1 MSLTVQRRGFR
12 TVEETGTRSYLKL
25 SMITNAT
32 ESDFLQGNFFPGF
45 SDDSTLLIK
54 VVKGFDQ
61 RPQKIF
67 LTSLIRKANN
77 LIGKCIETAQFSEFA
92 TFFLVYKV
100 TFRKDL
106 TR

>member
-1 MSLTVQRRGFR
+1 MRSNLSRKRYSSEICPPDTEILIQRIA
-12 TVEETGTRSYLKL
+12 VEIARWS
-25 SMITNAT
+25 
-32 ESDFLQGNFFPGF
+32 FLIN
-45 SDDSTLLIK
+45 

-92 TFFLVYKV
+92 IFFLVYKV